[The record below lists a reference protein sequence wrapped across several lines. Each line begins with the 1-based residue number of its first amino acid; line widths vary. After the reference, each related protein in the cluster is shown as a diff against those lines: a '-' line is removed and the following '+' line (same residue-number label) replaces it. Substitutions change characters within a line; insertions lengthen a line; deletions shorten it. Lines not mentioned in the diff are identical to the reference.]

1 MPRSRAEL
9 NLTGDWAKTLD
20 GQDFV
25 LANDGQDDKIVLFG
39 TESSLK
45 LLSEANTY
53 YVDGT
58 FHVTPS
64 IFYQLFTIHIV
75 KHNQSFPLVYALL
88 PNKQCQTYSRAFLL
102 LKDAALSLGIT
113 LDPDMLMSDFELA
126 LIQATALNFPNASHK
141 GCYYHFK
148 QAIWR
153 KVQSLGLVEEYKS
166 SDEVC

>member
-1 MPRSRAEL
+1 MCHPF
-9 NLTGDWAKTLD
+9 N
-20 GQDFV
+20 
-25 LANDGQDDKIVLFG
+25 I
-39 TESSLK
+39 
-45 LLSEANTY
+45 LSAVYNP
-53 YVDGT
+53 
-58 FHVTPS
+58 HS
-64 IFYQLFTIHIV
+64 
-75 KHNQSFPLVYALL
+75 KAQSVFPPLVYALL
-88 PNKQCQTYSRAFLL
+88 PNKQHQTYSRAFLS